1 MQRKSRARAPWS
13 AVLAIAVLAPA
24 RAQQPAREASA
35 GSAANS
41 TALAWNSRNAEHLF
55 NRAGFGARP
64 AEIASAVREGQEK
77 FVGELL
83 AGLGEPGEP
92 FFLDEPPRPSRRDAM
107 GEDAFKKQIEEYRRE
122 ERRVL
127 FGYSGWWIDQM
138 IAGKDPLREK
148 MVLFWHGYFTSSVRD
163 VKSTVAMV
171 QQNQLFHRLALGNFR
186 ELIGFVVR
194 DPAMIEYLDNNQ
206 NRRGNPNE
214 NLARELME
222 LFTLGAGNYTEEDIK
237 EAARALTGWRT
248 NDDKSESAF
257 VPRQHD
263 GGSKTILG
271 RTGRFDAK
279 DLIDI
284 LLDQPACPR
293 WLAGK
298 LLVYFEGQVPSEAR
312 LAEYAAL
319 LKAQKYEIAPFLQ
332 HLFLDQRFY
341 RDEIVGER
349 ISGPI
354 EYLVGCTR
362 RLGLDV
368 PPQLLW
374 LGAGQL
380 GQRLFDPPNVKG
392 WEGGEAWITT
402 SSLLARGNMA
412 GMLLGVVHMEDVL
425 KDDDLAIDGE
435 PTMSDSAMEGGN
447 EGGNEGAKE
456 RGKERGAGDDAPG
469 KRSKAER
476 KQGKQELGGE
486 LSALKR
492 LTGEFYYPR
501 LNLTARLGRLDV
513 SSDAQIVDKLSEE
526 LLPVALSSES
536 RAALLEFLAGE
547 RKTLSIADGKLL
559 DSHGKAE
566 DVLRR
571 LAHLIL
577 SLPEAQLG

>member
-1 MQRKSRARAPWS
+1 MRRMSRVSVLWRAS
-13 AVLAIAVLAPA
+13 AALAFAVLAPA
-24 RAQQPAREASA
+24 HAQQPASA
-35 GSAANS
+35 TYTPSV
-41 TALAWNSRNAEHLF
+41 ALPTWNARNVEHLF
-55 NRAGFGARP
+55 NRAAFGARP
-64 AEIASAVREGQEK
+64 AEIASAVREGPEK

-83 AGLGEPGEP
+83 TGLGEAGDP
-92 FFLDEPPRPSRRDAM
+92 FFLDTPARPARRDGM
-107 GEDAFKKQIEEYRRE
+107 GEEAFKKAIEEYRRE
-122 ERRVL
+122 ERRVM

-138 IAGKDPLREK
+138 IAGRDPLREK
-148 MVLFWHGYFTSSVRD
+148 MVLFWHGYFTSSARD

-186 ELIGFVVR
+186 ELIGAVIR

-214 NLARELME
+214 NLAREIME
-222 LFTLGAGNYTEEDIK
+222 LFSLGAGNYTEEDIK

-248 NDDKSESAF
+248 NDEKSESAF

-263 GGSKTILG
+263 GGVKTILG

-279 DLIDI
+279 DFVDI

-319 LKAQKYEIAPFLQ
+319 LKQQNYELAPFLQ
-332 HLFLDQRFY
+332 HLFLDPRFY
-341 RDEIVGER
+341 RDEIIGER

-374 LGAGQL
+374 LAAGQL

-425 KDDDLAIDGE
+425 KDDDLVPESDPSMMDSSMTE
-435 PTMSDSAMEGGN
+435 PATTDA
-447 EGGNEGAKE
+447 ATDARKE
-456 RGKERGAGDDAPG
+456 RRAKDESREKRLNAEAKLGKPEI
-469 KRSKAER
+469 
-476 KQGKQELGGE
+476 GGE

-492 LTGEFYYPR
+492 MTGEFYYPR
-501 LNLTARLGRLDV
+501 INLSARLARLNV
-513 SSDAQIVDKLSEE
+513 ASDAQIVDRLADE

-536 RAALLEFLAGE
+536 RAALLEFLGSE
-547 RKTLSIADGKLL
+547 RKALAIADGKLL
-559 DSHGKAE
+559 DTRGKSE

>member
-1 MQRKSRARAPWS
+1 
-13 AVLAIAVLAPA
+13 LAIAMLAPA
-24 RAQQPAREASA
+24 RAQQ
-35 GSAANS
+35 AANA
-41 TALAWNSRNAEHLF
+41 ALPAPPAWNSRNVEHLF

-64 AEIASAVREGQEK
+64 AEITSAVREGPEK
-77 FVGELL
+77 LVGELL
-83 AGLGEPGEP
+83 AGFGEPGEP
-92 FFLDEPPRPSRRDAM
+92 FFLDTSPRPSRRDATS
-107 GEDAFKKQIEEYRRE
+107 EEAYKKAIDEYRRE

-138 IAGKDPLREK
+138 VAGRDPLREK
-148 MVLFWHGYFTSSVRD
+148 MVLFWHGYFTSSARD

-186 ELIGFVVR
+186 ELIGSVIR

-222 LFTLGAGNYTEEDIK
+222 LFSLGAGNYTEEDIK

-248 NDDKSESAF
+248 NDDKSESAY

-263 GGSKTILG
+263 SGTKTILG

-279 DLIDI
+279 DLVDI

-298 LLVYFEGQVPSEAR
+298 LLVYFEGAEPSEAR

-319 LKAQKYEIAPFLQ
+319 LKAQNYEIAPFLR
-332 HLFLDQRFY
+332 HLFLDPRFY

-349 ISGPI
+349 ISGPV

-425 KDDDLAIDGE
+425 KDDDLATESD
-435 PTMSDSAMEGGN
+435 PTMIDSPAPDPAL
-447 EGGNEGAKE
+447 EGAKE
-456 RGKERGAGDDAPG
+456 RRAKDEQRE
-469 KRSKAER
+469 KRLKAEA
-476 KQGKQELGGE
+476 KLGKPEIGGE

-501 LNLTARLGRLDV
+501 MNLSARLARLDV
-513 SSDAQIVDKLSEE
+513 ATDAQIVDRLADE

-559 DSHGKAE
+559 ESRSKAE
-566 DVLRR
+566 EVLRR

>member
-1 MQRKSRARAPWS
+1 MQSQSRVPRLGS
-13 AVLAIAVLAPA
+13 ASAALAILLLAPA
-24 RAQQPAREASA
+24 RAQQAASA
-35 GSAANS
+35 ASPAPIV
-41 TALAWNSRNAEHLF
+41 WNARNVEHLF

-64 AEIASAVREGQEK
+64 AEIASAVREGPDK

-83 AGLGEPGEP
+83 AGLGEPGDP
-92 FFLDEPPRPSRRDAM
+92 FFVDTPPRPSRRDAASD
-107 GEDAFKKQIEEYRRE
+107 EAFKKQIEDYRRE

-138 IAGKDPLREK
+138 IAGRDPLREK
-148 MVLFWHGYFTSSVRD
+148 MVLFWHGYFTSSARD
-163 VKSTVAMV
+163 VKSAVAMI

-186 ELIGFVVR
+186 ELIGAVIR

-222 LFTLGAGNYTEEDIK
+222 LFSLGAGNYTEEDIK

-248 NDDKSESAF
+248 NDEKSESAF

-263 GGSKTILG
+263 GGVKTILG

-279 DLIDI
+279 DLVDI

-298 LLVYFEGQVPSEAR
+298 LLAYFEGQAPSEAR

-319 LKAQKYEIAPFLQ
+319 LKAQKYEIAPFLT
-332 HLFLDQRFY
+332 HLFLDPRFY

-349 ISGPI
+349 ISGPV

-425 KDDDLAIDGE
+425 KDDDLTAESD
-435 PTMSDSAMEGGN
+435 PTMMDSSSGDPAMTDPTK
-447 EGGNEGAKE
+447 EGAKE
-456 RGKERGAGDDAPG
+456 RRAKDESRE
-469 KRSKAER
+469 KRLKAEA
-476 KQGKQELGGE
+476 KLGKPEIGGE

-501 LNLTARLGRLDV
+501 LNLGARLSRLDAA
-513 SSDAQIVDKLSEE
+513 SDAQIVDKLADE
-526 LLPVALSSES
+526 LLPVALSGES

-559 DSHGKAE
+559 DSRAKAE